1 MVIILSD
8 NDMSRAYH
16 ALVVAIT
23 ARQLGYSVTLFVT
36 GLGVA
41 LFGERPR
48 TRLVGLPLLARLYIR
63 WALRRIGARRIEE
76 LIGELSRL
84 GVEVYVDEPA
94 LRMLKVKPRGDVRIA
109 GSMTFIAKAEEA
121 DLLLTF

>member
-23 ARQLGYSVTLFVT
+23 ARQLGYSVALFVT

-41 LFGERPR
+41 LFGEKPR
-48 TRLVGLPLLARLYIR
+48 TRLVGLPLLARIYIR
-63 WALRRIGARRIEE
+63 WALRRIGARRLEE
-76 LIGELSRL
+76 LVNSLTTH

-94 LRMLKVKPRGDVRIA
+94 LRMLGVKPRGDVRIA